1 MNKSIKL
8 SSLFEKINNTPTD
21 ASIIHWWIFSDEMT
35 ENRINAELDYIS
47 SLGLKQVLIAAGH
60 NVSPKYL
67 TNGWFEMVK
76 FAVFQAKKRG
86 IKVWIAD
93 EGSYPSGFAG
103 ETFNNKYPHKRMKAI
118 VVEKEFFIEG
128 NLCKVEPHS
137 GTIGILA
144 KDINQNKY
152 FTFEKLEFSTGF
164 LYLPYHS
171 TWQIKVISSAYRTSP
186 TRYVHHPTGAKDTTY
201 SLCDYLDYEAVNL
214 FINEVYEKYKAY
226 IGEEFGKT
234 IIGFF
239 ADEPDYSISG
249 LPYTDNIFDI
259 FYNEKGYDVKKYIPD
274 FFKEQLD
281 EEIKRVK
288 ADYWD
293 VWSNIFTN
301 TFFKQIYN
309 WCETNGLKFVVH
321 LNHEDMMDQLI
332 KSEGQFFSHMKYVHI
347 PAIDVIWRQ
356 IWYDKKAVFPKYA
369 SSVSHIK
376 NIPQTFS
383 ESFAVYGQGI
393 SVEQIKWV
401 VDYQFAMDINLF
413 LTSIFRYLHNH
424 PQSYFFPE
432 VIKYINTVSYLLY
445 VSTPCTKVLVYFP
458 TPDLWAS
465 ESVSALKA
473 IEIGNA
479 LLGSQIDFD
488 FFDHSLLEYLE
499 IKNHRIYVNSKK
511 EYNIVVLPPIKY
523 LPQEMFRFLKLFSR
537 NGGKIFFF
545 EDFPLFVY
553 NKTFTSL
560 FYFTEK
566 ELGVVVNNIEQL
578 SKMVEKDIIVVDSN
592 DIKILHKRIEDNHL
606 IFLFNDSSNP
616 FLGKIILNFSKK
628 NVYIWDQ
635 THNKFLIVSNVKNNG
650 KNIQLELYMHPY
662 QTLVLIASDEYVDSV
677 QKTDLLKSL
686 PRAILELNHDWEI
699 HFGKDFVLHSDLKD
713 WQSLGFGDYSG
724 NVVYRKTFVFSHD
737 SSFKNKRLFLYCPNV
752 KYSAKVWL
760 NQKYLGARAFSP
772 FMWDITEAIKTGRN
786 ELVIEVQNT
795 LAAGLLGTQEK
806 LEKLRK
812 EAEKNFYLSISLKFD
827 LEMVQSGLLPPVAIV
842 SFE

>member
-1 MNKSIKL
+1 MNEYIKL
-8 SSLFEKINNTPTD
+8 SSLFDEINNPPAT
-21 ASIIHWWIFSDEMT
+21 ASIIHWWIFSDEMN

-47 SLGLKQVLIAAGH
+47 NLGFKQVLIAAGH

-67 TNGWFEMVK
+67 THGWFEMVK
-76 FAVFQAKKRG
+76 FAVLQAKKRG
-86 IKVWIAD
+86 VKVWIAD
-93 EGSYPSGFAG
+93 EGTYPSGFAG
-103 ETFNNKYPHKRMKAI
+103 ETFNRKYPHKRMKAI
-118 VVEKEFFIEG
+118 IVEKEFFIEG
-128 NLCKVEPHS
+128 NLCEVEPHS
-137 GTIGILA
+137 GTIGILV
-144 KDINQNKY
+144 KDMNQNKY
-152 FTFEKLEFSTGF
+152 FAFEKLEFSAGF

-214 FINEVYEKYKAY
+214 FISEVYEKYKAY

-249 LPYTDNIFDI
+249 IPYTDNIFNI
-259 FYNEKGYDVKKYIPD
+259 FYNEKGYDVKKYIPY

-301 TFFKQIYN
+301 TFFKQIYK
-309 WCETNGLKFVVH
+309 WCEANGLKFVVH
-321 LNHEDMMDQLI
+321 LNHEDMIEHLT

-356 IWYDKKAVFPKYA
+356 IWYDKKAIFPKYA
-369 SSVSHIK
+369 SSVSHIR
-376 NIPQTFS
+376 NIDQTFS

-413 LTSIFRYLHNH
+413 LTSIFKYLYDH
-424 PQSYFFPE
+424 PQNYFFPE
-432 VIKYINTVSYLLY
+432 VIKYINTISYLLY
-445 VSTPCTKVLVYFP
+445 VSTPCTKALVYFP
-458 TPDLWAS
+458 TPDLWAG
-465 ESVSALKA
+465 ENMSASIA
-473 IEIGNA
+473 MEIGNA
-479 LLGSQIDFD
+479 LLENQIDFD

-499 IKNHRIYVNSKK
+499 IKNHRIYANNRK
-511 EYNIVVLPPIKY
+511 EYDIVILPPIKY
-523 LPQEMFRFLKLFSR
+523 LPQELFRFLKLFSSK
-537 NGGKIFFF
+537 GGKIIFF
-545 EDFPLFVY
+545 ENSPLFVY
-553 NKTFTSL
+553 NKTFTS
-560 FYFTEK
+560 FFHFVDREM
-566 ELGVVVNNIEQL
+566 GVIVDSIEQL
-578 SKMVEKDIIVVDSN
+578 SKMVEKDITVVDSKN
-592 DIKILHKRIEDNHL
+592 VRVLHKRIGNSHL
-606 IFLFNDSSNP
+606 IFLFNVSGTS
-616 FLGKIILNFSKK
+616 FLGKIILKFSKK

-635 THNKFLIVSNVKNNG
+635 MQNKFFMVSNIRSNEKD
-650 KNIQLELYMHPY
+650 IQLDLYMHPY
-662 QTLVLIASDEYVDSV
+662 QTLVLIASDEYVDGI
-677 QKTDLLKSL
+677 QKTDLLGSL
-686 PRAILELNHDWEI
+686 PRTVLELNDNWEI
-699 HFGKDFVLHSDLKD
+699 HFDKDFVLFSDLKD

-724 NVVYRKTFVFSHD
+724 SVVYRKIFSFFHD
-737 SSFKNKRLFLYCPNV
+737 DFIKNKHLFLYCPNV

-760 NQKYLGARAFSP
+760 NKRYLGVRAFSP
-772 FMWDITEAIKTGRN
+772 FMWDIKEALKIGEN
-786 ELVIEVQNT
+786 ELMIEVQNT
-795 LAAGLLGTQEK
+795 PAAALLGTQEK

>member
-1 MNKSIKL
+1 MNESIKL
-8 SSLFEKINNTPTD
+8 SSLFDEINNPPAT
-21 ASIIHWWIFSDEMT
+21 ASIIHWWIFSDEMN

-47 SLGLKQVLIAAGH
+47 NLGFKQVLIAAGH

-67 TNGWFEMVK
+67 THGWFEMVK
-76 FAVFQAKKRG
+76 FAVLQAKKRG
-86 IKVWIAD
+86 VKVWIAD
-93 EGSYPSGFAG
+93 EGTYPSGFAG
-103 ETFNNKYPHKRMKAI
+103 ETFNKKYPHKRMKAI
-118 VVEKEFFIEG
+118 IVEKEFITEG
-128 NLCKVEPHS
+128 NLCEVEPHS

-144 KDINQNKY
+144 KDMNQNKY
-152 FTFEKLEFSTGF
+152 FAFEKLEFSSGF

-214 FINEVYEKYKAY
+214 FISEVYEKYKAY
-226 IGEEFGKT
+226 MGDEFGKT

-259 FYNEKGYDVKKYIPD
+259 FYNEKGYDVKKYIPY

-301 TFFKQIYN
+301 TFFKQIYK
-309 WCETNGLKFVVH
+309 WCEANGLKFVVH
-321 LNHEDMMDQLI
+321 LNHEDMIEQLI

-356 IWYDKKAVFPKYA
+356 IWYDKKAIFPKYA
-369 SSVSHIK
+369 SSVSHIR
-376 NIPQTFS
+376 NIDQTFS

-413 LTSIFRYLHNH
+413 LTSIFKYLYDH
-424 PQSYFFPE
+424 PQNYFFPE
-432 VIKYINTVSYLLY
+432 VIKYINTISYLLY

-458 TPDLWAS
+458 TPDLWAG
-465 ESVSALKA
+465 ENMSASKA
-473 IEIGNA
+473 MEIGNA
-479 LLGSQIDFD
+479 LLENQIDFD

-499 IKNHRIYVNSKK
+499 IKNHRIYANNRK
-511 EYNIVVLPPIKY
+511 EYDIVILPPIKY
-523 LPQEMFRFLKLFSR
+523 LPQDLFRFLKLFSSK
-537 NGGKIFFF
+537 GGKIIFF
-545 EDFPLFVY
+545 ENSPLFVY
-553 NKTFTSL
+553 NKTFTS
-560 FYFTEK
+560 FFHFVDREI
-566 ELGVVVNNIEQL
+566 GVVVESIEQL
-578 SKMVEKDIIVVDSN
+578 SKMVEKDVTVVDSK
-592 DIKILHKRIEDNHL
+592 DVRVLHKRIEGNHL
-606 IFLFNDSSNP
+606 IFLFNVSGTS
-616 FLGKIILNFSKK
+616 FLGKIILKFSKK
-628 NVYIWDQ
+628 NVYIWDHIQ
-635 THNKFLIVSNVKNNG
+635 NKFLMVSNIKNNG
-650 KNIQLELYMHPY
+650 KNIQLELYIHPY
-662 QTLVLIASDEYVDSV
+662 QTLVLIASDEYVDGI
-677 QKTDLLKSL
+677 QKTTLLGSL
-686 PRAILELNHDWEI
+686 PRTVLELNDNWEI
-699 HFGKDFVLHSDLKD
+699 HFDKDFVLFSDLKD

-724 NVVYRKTFVFSHD
+724 SVVYRKIFSFSHD
-737 SSFKNKRLFLYCPNV
+737 DFVKNKHLFLYCPSV

-760 NQKYLGARAFSP
+760 NKRYLGVRAFSP
-772 FMWDITEAIKTGRN
+772 FMWDITEALKIGEN

-795 LAAGLLGTQEK
+795 PAAALLGTQEK

-812 EAEKNFYLSISLKFD
+812 EAEKNFYLSISLKFE